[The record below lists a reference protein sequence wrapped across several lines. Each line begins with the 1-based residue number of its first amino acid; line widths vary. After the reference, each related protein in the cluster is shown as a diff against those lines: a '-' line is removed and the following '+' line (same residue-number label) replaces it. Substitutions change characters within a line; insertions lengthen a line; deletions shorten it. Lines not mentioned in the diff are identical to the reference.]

1 VSVSRLLVRVLIA
14 GVLTVS
20 LTGCSDLSQLS
31 LDDAAPTP
39 TADVPVSTT
48 TSSSGPMSPWEPT
61 ELAAGEVYRVG
72 ELMPVETM
80 TVTRTSEKDLIFH
93 VEGISE
99 LTTRAQL
106 RVYAG
111 EHDPFDDCLPERF
124 DPVFHMGTFGAN
136 AGDVTTV
143 KWDGAE
149 VAPEVISGEYIDA
162 QITDFI
168 DSNVFVEGGCVQP
181 TIAFAHLRWN

>member
-1 VSVSRLLVRVLIA
+1 VSSARLLVRVLTMA
-14 GVLTVS
+14 VLTVS
-20 LTGCSDLSQLS
+20 LAGCSDLSQLS
-31 LDDAAPTP
+31 ADDATP
-39 TADVPVSTT
+39 TADVPASTAAT
-48 TSSSGPMSPWEPT
+48 PPAATSTWEPT
-61 ELAAGEVYRVG
+61 ELAAGEVYRLGDPTPVG
-72 ELMPVETM
+72 TM
-80 TVTRTSEKDLIFH
+80 TVTRTSEKDLVFR
-93 VEGISE
+93 VEGIPE

-124 DPVFHMGTFGAN
+124 DRVFHMGTFGAN

-149 VAPEVISGEYIDA
+149 VAPEVISGEYVDA

-168 DSNVFVEGGCVQP
+168 DSNVYVEGGCVQP